1 MPHFSLAMTGFPVR
15 SFRKGF
21 GLTGMPAQRKSHSEW
36 ARTSLRGGEDRMGAR
51 PGARG
56 KTQARPPG
64 ALYDGL
70 ALPDMPSSATT
81 AVLASPNLRCGLR
94 WLLAFL
100 VGLENSSSSNYYCCS
115 LGRANSLNS
124 LNSSRNR

>member
-1 MPHFSLAMTGFPVR
+1 MTGFPVR

-56 KTQARPPG
+56 ETQARPPG

-70 ALPDMPSSATT
+70 ALPDMPSRRQ
-81 AVLASPNLRCGLR
+81 LCWPPNLQCGVR
-94 WLLAFL
+94 WLVAFL
-100 VGLENSSSSNYYCCS
+100 VGLENSSSSNYYCCC